1 MMLLPIDFVDQSE
14 IHTGLE
20 YDTREFSCDKDLFTR
35 NARCPDSLS
44 NGALRPVVVGGIQM
58 PIANLQGRQEPYE
71 STLVFFVRK
80 SGPTTQTYSQQSLNM
95 VVNSKRRGRNE
106 LDSLHTYSWYF
117 HPIIECQIR
126 LLRG

>member
-1 MMLLPIDFVDQSE
+1 MMLLPIDFVDQSD

-44 NGALRPVVVGGIQM
+44 NGAFRPVVVGGIQM
-58 PIANLQGRQEPYE
+58 PIANLQGGQEPYE

-80 SGPTTQTYSQQSLNM
+80 SGPTTQSYSHPSLNM
-95 VVNSKRRGRNE
+95 VVNSKRRGR
-106 LDSLHTYSWYF
+106 LVTYLQLVFSPHY
-117 HPIIECQIR
+117 
-126 LLRG
+126 